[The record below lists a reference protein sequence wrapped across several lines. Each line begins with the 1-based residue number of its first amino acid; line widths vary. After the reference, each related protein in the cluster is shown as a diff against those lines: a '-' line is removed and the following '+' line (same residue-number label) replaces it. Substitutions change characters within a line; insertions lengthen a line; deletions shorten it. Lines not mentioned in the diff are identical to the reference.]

1 MKDLLNEITIGGGVW
16 LNSQTFANKK
26 LVESGQIHLKGY
38 IAELM
43 PNGKTLWLMPNKG
56 AKDWK
61 AEKEYLKNFFPKV
74 KFANRELDSLEVT
87 LPQKSDKVELELILT
102 GKMEN

>member
-16 LNSQTFANKK
+16 LSSKTFANKK
-26 LVESGQIHLKGY
+26 LIESSQIHLKGY

-43 PNGKTLWLMPNKG
+43 TNRKTLWLMPNKG
-56 AKDWK
+56 ARDWK
-61 AEKEYLKNFFPKV
+61 KEKAYLKNFFNKV

-87 LPQKSDKVELELILT
+87 LPLKSDKVELELVLT
-102 GKMEN
+102 GKMEK